1 MKVIYRIS
9 DAGYNKVKPAYI
21 NNEACLKNAT
31 EKFKDCEWLIIAD
44 NCSIETMSMIYK
56 YHTKES
62 VIQVT
67 VGNGAGT
74 FNIALEKALLYES
87 GEIVYFLENDY
98 LHKENA
104 STILREGFEIGADFV
119 TLYDH
124 PDKYIP
130 ALSGGNLY
138 IEEDGGEVT
147 KIYLSKS
154 SHWKIT
160 NSTTMTFA
168 AKVSTLKRTEH
179 ILKKHTSEK
188 YPEDFKMFLEL
199 RQENNILLS
208 SIPGYSTHGETAWLS
223 PLNDWSKV

>member
-1 MKVIYRIS
+1 
-9 DAGYNKVKPAYI
+9 
-21 NNEACLKNAT
+21 
-31 EKFKDCEWLIIAD
+31 
-44 NCSIETMSMIYK
+44 
-56 YHTKES
+56 
-62 VIQVT
+62 
-67 VGNGAGT
+67 
-74 FNIALEKALLYES
+74 
-87 GEIVYFLENDY
+87 VYFLENDY